1 MSRLTCGDAC
11 APEASIAANVRHAV
25 GVRIVRVGED
35 AWHAVRDVR
44 LRALHDAPDSFGST
58 AGREERFTEAHWRM
72 RLRATPT
79 WLAMDDA
86 DVPRGMVSLI
96 QEPGSPVDDRHLVSL
111 WVAPEVRR
119 QGIGWALVDAVREQ
133 AFLDGARTL
142 SLWVLDGN
150 TPAGDLYV
158 RAGFRRTGVR
168 QRLPRDAA
176 LVEERY
182 ELLLVAPR

>member
-1 MSRLTCGDAC
+1 M
-11 APEASIAANVRHAV
+11 
-25 GVRIVRVGED
+25 
-35 AWHAVRDVR
+35 R
-44 LRALHDAPDSFGST
+44 LRALHDAPDSFGAT
-58 AGREERFTEAHWRM
+58 GGREERFTEAHWRM
-72 RLRATPT
+72 RVRATPT
-79 WLAMDDA
+79 WIAFDEEGT
-86 DVPRGMVSLI
+86 PRGMVSLI

-119 QGIGWALVDAVREQ
+119 QGLGWALLDAARDQ
-133 AFLDGARTL
+133 ATADGARTL

-182 ELLLVAPR
+182 ELSLGPLE

>member
-1 MSRLTCGDAC
+1 MRD
-11 APEASIAANVRHAV
+11 VRHAV
-25 GVRIVRVGED
+25 RVRIVRVGED
-35 AWHAVRDVR
+35 AWRAVREVR

-58 AGREERFTEAHWRM
+58 AGREDRFTEAHWRM
-72 RLRATPT
+72 RIRATPT
-79 WLAMDDA
+79 WLAVDDGG
-86 DVPRGMVSLI
+86 VPRGMVSLI
-96 QEPGSPVDDRHLVSL
+96 QEPGSPTDDRHPVSL
-111 WVAPEVRR
+111 WVAPEARR
-119 QGIGWALVDAVREQ
+119 RGVGWALVEAARDQ

-150 TPAGDLYV
+150 TAAGDLYV

-182 ELLLVAPR
+182 ELQLVVER

>member
-1 MSRLTCGDAC
+1 M
-11 APEASIAANVRHAV
+11 
-25 GVRIVRVGED
+25 GEES
-35 AWHAVRDVR
+35 WRAVRDVR
-44 LRALHDAPDSFGST
+44 LRALHDAPDSFGAT

-72 RLRATPT
+72 RIRATPT
-79 WLAMDDA
+79 WLAVDDA
-86 DVPRGMVSLI
+86 GVARGMVSLI
-96 QEPGSPVDDRHLVSL
+96 QEPGSPTDDRHLVSL

-119 QGIGWALVDAVREQ
+119 QGIGWALVDAARDQ

-182 ELLLVAPR
+182 ELKLGTRL